1 MTKEAKISANLKSN
15 GIIVKDIRSF
25 SQIGQHGGRSRLGKI
40 GGGGL
45 SDHISQNFS
54 SIGGRL
60 TSVEKIGTLRLKDKI
75 LTSFSVTD
83 AKSNLM
89 QERPRSLLSV
99 FQDGQ
104 VKETRFIES
113 AKEGSADKFQV
124 NTRMM
129 KKVVQR

>member
-1 MTKEAKISANLKSN
+1 M
-15 GIIVKDIRSF
+15 
-25 SQIGQHGGRSRLGKI
+25 
-40 GGGGL
+40 

-60 TSVEKIGTLRLKDKI
+60 TSVEKLGTLRLKDKI

-113 AKEGSADKFQV
+113 AKEGSADKYQV